1 MLKLNNVLSKR
12 VDTLEM
18 YNAEGT
24 DEFIILHNKT
34 LTSKTVLKQ

>member
-1 MLKLNNVLSKR
+1 MNTIL
-12 VDTLEM
+12 LECMVTVQM

-34 LTSKTVLKQ
+34 LTSKTTVKQ